1 MSDPGKDVLAWYHRN
16 KRDLPWRKTHDPYA
30 VLVSEMMLQQTTV
43 ETVLRYYDTFM
54 ARFPDVFALGMAN
67 EETVLNCWQGLG
79 YYRRARNLHRTA
91 RIVAEEYGGRFPQ
104 TYEEISKMPGIGPYI
119 AGAVM
124 SIAYDQPYPAVD
136 GNVLRV
142 ISRLYGITEDVTKQ
156 SVKNEIETRVKE
168 MMLPESAGDY
178 RGPRRG
184 MPLRG
189 DFTQALME
197 LGALV
202 CRPGV
207 PDCTACPWH
216 GYCVAQA
223 KGIANELPVK
233 KAKKKPRPVALWA
246 SVVMA
251 PGNVLLEHRGSETLL
266 GQMWGVPVFEKHD
279 DVSPD
284 VLVRERLG
292 IDVGKGQMIGQ
303 VTHVFTH
310 QRWEMDVVCYI
321 LDYPSDTP
329 FRWIAWDRI
338 GEVPI
343 PAAFLKVLD
352 IARHS

>member
-1 MSDPGKDVLAWYHRN
+1 MGNPGKDVLAWYHRN
-16 KRDLPWRKTHDPYA
+16 KRDLPWRRTHDPYA

-43 ETVLRYYDTFM
+43 ETVLRYYDAFM
-54 ARFPDVFALGMAN
+54 ARFPDVFALAMAD

-91 RIVAEEYGGRFPQ
+91 RIVSEEYGGRFPQ
-104 TYEEISKMPGIGPYI
+104 TYDEISKLPGIGAYI

-124 SIAYDQPYPAVD
+124 SIAYDQTYPAVD

-142 ISRLYGITEDVTKQ
+142 ISRLYGIAEDVTKQ
-156 SVKNEIETRVKE
+156 SVKNEITAYVKK
-168 MMLPESAGDY
+168 MMPPVSA
-178 RGPRRG
+178 
-184 MPLRG
+184 G

-223 KGIANELPVK
+223 KGIVNELPVK
-233 KAKKKPRPVALWA
+233 KAKKKPRHVALWA
-246 SVVMA
+246 VVVMT
-251 PGNVLLEHRGSETLL
+251 PTHVLLEHRGNETLL
-266 GQMWGVPVFEKHD
+266 ERMWGVPVFEKQD

-292 IDVGKGQMIGQ
+292 IDAGEGQVVGR

-310 QRWEMDVVCYI
+310 QRWEMDVVCYT
-321 LDYPSDTP
+321 LNCLPDTP
-329 FRWIAWDRI
+329 FRWVAWDRI
-338 GEVPI
+338 GDVPI
-343 PAAFLKVLD
+343 PAAFMKVLD
-352 IARHS
+352 IVRCS